1 MAQILIIEDDERLRL
16 ALKENLQL
24 HGYDVSDAANGL
36 EGTNM
41 FRSNRADLIVMDIIM
56 PEKEGIETIRELKR
70 DYPTVKIIA
79 ISGGGALGPEHY
91 LNVAL
96 ALGAD
101 KALKKPFRTESLL
114 YQIEDLLSS

>member
-1 MAQILIIEDDERLRL
+1 MAQILIIEDDQRLRL

-24 HGYDVSDAANGL
+24 HGYDVTDAANGL
-36 EGTNM
+36 EGTNI
-41 FRSNRADLIVMDIIM
+41 FRSNRADIIVMDIIM
-56 PEKEGIETIRELKR
+56 CEKEGIETIRELKR
-70 DYPTVKIIA
+70 DFPTVKIIA

-101 KALKKPFRTESLL
+101 IALKKPFRTESLL
-114 YQIEDLLSS
+114 NHIEELLSI